1 MEVPEVVVELTKITA
16 IQQVLTIALNN
27 NGMKILL
34 IFYIIILGV
43 VKGVAETVKA
53 LERQEVKIIFM
64 ASDCDND
71 QYKDLVVALAK
82 QYQVPVVEVPTWI
95 ELKDLCK
102 LGYASE
108 TIIKM
113 AEDKKKEPKIK
124 PRCSV
129 SAIVVNYIINL
140 KELGRRFSSQTILR

>member
-1 MEVPEVVVELTKITA
+1 MVLKIYLF
-16 IQQVLTIALNN
+16 I
-27 NGMKILL
+27 
-34 IFYIIILGV
+34 GV

-64 ASDCDND
+64 ASDCEND
-71 QYKDLVVALAK
+71 QFKELVTALAK
-82 QYQVPVVEVPTWI
+82 QYQVAVVEVPTWI

-102 LGYASE
+102 LGYPSE

-129 SAIVVNYIINL
+129 AAIVVF
-140 KELGRRFSSQTILR
+140 K

>member
-1 MEVPEVVVELTKITA
+1 MVSL
-16 IQQVLTIALNN
+16 
-27 NGMKILL
+27 
-34 IFYIIILGV
+34 IIIVFCLGV
-43 VKGVAETVKA
+43 LKGVAEVVKA
-53 LERQEVKIIFM
+53 LERQEVKIVFM
-64 ASDCDND
+64 AEDCDND
-71 QYKDLVVALAK
+71 QYKELVNALAR

-102 LGYASE
+102 LGYPSE

-129 SAIVVNYIINL
+129 AAIVVSY
-140 KELGRRFSSQTILR
+140 FF

>member
-1 MEVPEVVVELTKITA
+1 VKLF
-16 IQQVLTIALNN
+16 N
-27 NGMKILL
+27 
-34 IFYIIILGV
+34 IIGV

-53 LERQEVKIIFM
+53 MERQEVKIIFM
-64 ASDCDND
+64 ADDCEND
-71 QYKDLVVALAK
+71 QYKELVTVMAK
-82 QYQVPVVEVPTWI
+82 QYQVPVVQVPTWI

-102 LGYASE
+102 LGYPSE

-129 SAIVVNYIINL
+129 AAIVVIIYKL
-140 KELGRRFSSQTILR
+140 T